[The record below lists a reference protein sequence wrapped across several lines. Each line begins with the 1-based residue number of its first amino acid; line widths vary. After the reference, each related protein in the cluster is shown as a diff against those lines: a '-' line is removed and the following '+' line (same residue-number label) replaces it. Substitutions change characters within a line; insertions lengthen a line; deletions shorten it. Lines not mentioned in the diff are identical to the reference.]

1 MYIIILSSLL
11 GKNPC
16 FPYVG
21 KAKRPKGGQKMN
33 SYELMYILDNDLQDE
48 KKSALTEKFSNL
60 IVSLGGTILSD
71 KKLGT
76 KKYAYLINFK
86 SEGFYVVVDFTISGD
101 QVAEIERQLR
111 ITDGVVRHMV
121 IRK

>member
-1 MYIIILSSLL
+1 
-11 GKNPC
+11 
-16 FPYVG
+16 
-21 KAKRPKGGQKMN
+21 MN
-33 SYELMYILDNDLQDE
+33 SYELMYILDCDLTDE

-60 IVSLGGTILSD
+60 IVSLGGTISSD
-71 KKLGT
+71 KKLGM
-76 KKYAYLINFK
+76 KKYAYQINFK
-86 SEGFYVVVDFTISGD
+86 SEGYYVVVDFEINGD

>member
-1 MYIIILSSLL
+1 M
-11 GKNPC
+11 
-16 FPYVG
+16 
-21 KAKRPKGGQKMN
+21 
-33 SYELMYILDNDLQDE
+33 
-48 KKSALTEKFSNL
+48 
-60 IVSLGGTILSD
+60 SD

>member
-1 MYIIILSSLL
+1 
-11 GKNPC
+11 
-16 FPYVG
+16 
-21 KAKRPKGGQKMN
+21 
-33 SYELMYILDNDLQDE
+33 MYILDCDLTDE

-60 IVSLGGTILSD
+60 IVSLGGTISSD
-71 KKLGT
+71 KKLGM
-76 KKYAYLINFK
+76 KKYAYQINFK
-86 SEGFYVVVDFTISGD
+86 SEGYYVVVDFEINGD